1 MALLNNLFTKGTGTI
16 NRNPSL
22 RKLNGLTLYFP
33 DFDFKLENRREL
45 VQFVKS
51 TSFVIDSF
59 CVMGNKIYR
68 NYDLNVIFPIKE
80 KKHIGYLSILL
91 KYQLVDRLCFVDYDE
106 MGVPV
111 TTCEN
116 RENKQEPVLKMVM
129 YEEECEVSLLDNLFN
144 SLFYL
149 LNPFPQ
155 GEQLTSC
162 SDDLAQLANT
172 EFSNPMLI
180 YFVLG
185 DIFLFLIL
193 LILINLYMTSSKFY
207 MLAQHYKRY
216 VLPLLLVFISE
227 IVLVLYLITNIVSSR
242 ETFDIWTQMIL
253 LALPLFFFLLIIVPI
268 GHREREPLP

>member
-1 MALLNNLFTKGTGTI
+1 
-16 NRNPSL
+16 
-22 RKLNGLTLYFP
+22 
-33 DFDFKLENRREL
+33 
-45 VQFVKS
+45 
-51 TSFVIDSF
+51 
-59 CVMGNKIYR
+59 
-68 NYDLNVIFPIKE
+68 
-80 KKHIGYLSILL
+80 
-91 KYQLVDRLCFVDYDE
+91 
-106 MGVPV
+106 
-111 TTCEN
+111 
-116 RENKQEPVLKMVM
+116 M

-185 DIFLFLIL
+185 DISLFLIL
-193 LILINLYMTSSKFY
+193 LILITLYMTSSKFY

-253 LALPLFFFLLIIVPI
+253 LFFTLLFSLNHCTDRYRESRCSNHHRSFFIASRRIAIDKISESSRGVSCFSNRRAQRLITF
-268 GHREREPLP
+268 EMEPPDNS

>member
-1 MALLNNLFTKGTGTI
+1 
-16 NRNPSL
+16 
-22 RKLNGLTLYFP
+22 
-33 DFDFKLENRREL
+33 
-45 VQFVKS
+45 
-51 TSFVIDSF
+51 
-59 CVMGNKIYR
+59 
-68 NYDLNVIFPIKE
+68 
-80 KKHIGYLSILL
+80 
-91 KYQLVDRLCFVDYDE
+91 

-253 LALPLFFFLLIIVPI
+253 LALPLFFFLLIIVPLSLI
-268 GHREREPLP
+268 HI

>member
-1 MALLNNLFTKGTGTI
+1 
-16 NRNPSL
+16 
-22 RKLNGLTLYFP
+22 
-33 DFDFKLENRREL
+33 
-45 VQFVKS
+45 
-51 TSFVIDSF
+51 
-59 CVMGNKIYR
+59 MGNKIHR

-155 GEQLTSC
+155 GRATHQL
-162 SDDLAQLANT
+162 L
-172 EFSNPMLI
+172 
-180 YFVLG
+180 
-185 DIFLFLIL
+185 
-193 LILINLYMTSSKFY
+193 
-207 MLAQHYKRY
+207 R
-216 VLPLLLVFISE
+216 
-227 IVLVLYLITNIVSSR
+227 
-242 ETFDIWTQMIL
+242 
-253 LALPLFFFLLIIVPI
+253 
-268 GHREREPLP
+268 